1 MKVVSSIIF
10 VFLLSINLLAQQ
22 NTWQYM
28 LSTVNEERSI
38 GIAEGDDGMIYVGGY
53 TEQTSQANDYQA
65 LVLKL
70 DPNGYFVDSIHYNF
84 DNNSTLIS
92 DFIEY
97 HNDQFILLSTFNE
110 SSANGNNGGFLVTL
124 LDNDLNLTETKVFY
138 ADTNYRILGVYG
150 DKSSDGHLFLSLAMN
165 LTGVQFH
172 SYLLEMDDSFN
183 ILKQRLLTDNASTYQ
198 KLRKI
203 SDTLYWSINVLN
215 NKYEIFDSEL
225 IKVNEQRIPEHFT
238 SIISVKWDSDS
249 SFYILG
255 DHIISETGHSHNL
268 GFLKQFHPID
278 TSGYLFNYWHL
289 SDTVDVPAFF
299 NGIDYK
305 NKDSIFMGG
314 IRNLPIVVDP
324 YHYPQPTW
332 FVILQTDS
340 LLNVRWERFYGGNAN
355 YLMMNLI
362 ATRDGGCLIAG
373 TRYDYMNNPEQQ
385 TDIILLKLNS
395 EGLLTGNNELPETR
409 MHEAIVYPNPGTD
422 ALQVRLAVQHP
433 TALLELYDAN
443 GRLVLSQ
450 QLHQKENRIAVDHL
464 PKGIYIYRLSAD
476 TGLMEKGKWVKM

>member
-10 VFLLSINLLAQQ
+10 VYLLSINLLAQQ

-38 GIAEGDDGMIYVGGY
+38 GIAEGDDGMINVGGY
-53 TEQTSQANDYQA
+53 TEQTSQANEYQA

-84 DNNSTLIS
+84 DNKSTLFA
-92 DFIEY
+92 DFLEY
-97 HNDQFILLSTFNE
+97 DSKQFILLSTFKE
-110 SSANGNNGGFLVTL
+110 PSANGNNGGFLVSL
-124 LDNDLNLTETKVFY
+124 LDTDLNLTETKVFY

-172 SYLLEMDDSFN
+172 SYLIEMDDNFN
-183 ILKQRLLTDNASTYQ
+183 ILKQRLLTDNSSAYQ

-203 SDTLYWSINVLN
+203 SDSSYWSINVLN

-225 IKVNEQRIPEHFT
+225 IKVNDQRIPEHFT

-249 SFYILG
+249 SFYVLG
-255 DHIISETGHSHNL
+255 DHIISESGHSHNL

-278 TSGYLFNYWHL
+278 TSGYLFNHWRL
-289 SDTVDVPAFF
+289 TDTVDVPAFF
-299 NGIDYK
+299 NGIDFIS
-305 NKDSIFMGG
+305 KDSIFMGG
-314 IRNLPIVVDP
+314 TRNLPIVIDP
-324 YHYPQPTW
+324 YHFPQTSW

-355 YLMMNLI
+355 YLMTNLI

-373 TRYDYMNNPEQQ
+373 TRYDYMNDPVPQ
-385 TDIILLKLNS
+385 TDIIVLKLNS
-395 EGLLTGNNELPETR
+395 EGLLVGNNEQPETR
-409 MHEAIVYPNPGTD
+409 MHEAIIFPNPGTE

-433 TALLELYDAN
+433 TALLELFDTN
-443 GRLVLSQ
+443 GRLVFSQ
-450 QLHQKENRIAVDHL
+450 QLHQKENRIAVGHL
-464 PKGIYIYRLSAD
+464 PAGTYIYNLSAD
-476 TGLMEKGKWVKM
+476 TGLRESGKWVKL

>member
-1 MKVVSSIIF
+1 MKVFNSIIF
-10 VFLLSINLLAQQ
+10 VFLLSTNLLAQQ

-38 GIAEGDDGMIYVGGY
+38 SIAEGDDGMIYVGGY
-53 TEQTSQANDYQA
+53 TEQTSQSNDYQA
-65 LVLKL
+65 LVFKL
-70 DPNGYFVDSIHYNF
+70 DPNGMFIDSIHYNF
-84 DNNSTLIS
+84 YNNSTLIS

-97 HNDQFILLSTFNE
+97 NYNQFILLSTFHE
-110 SSANGNNGGFLVTL
+110 PTANGNNGGFLVSLMDT
-124 LDNDLNLTETKVFY
+124 NLNLTETKVFY

-165 LTGVQFH
+165 LTGAIFH
-172 SYLLEMDDSFN
+172 SYLIEMDESFN
-183 ILKQRLLTDNASTYQ
+183 ILKQRLLTDNASAYQ

-225 IKVNEQRIPEHFT
+225 IKVNEQRIPERFT

-249 SFYILG
+249 SFYVLG
-255 DHIISETGHSHNL
+255 DHIESESGHSHNL

-278 TSGYLFNYWHL
+278 TSGYLFNHWRL

-324 YHYPQPTW
+324 YHFPQTTW

-340 LLNVRWERFYGGNAN
+340 LLNMRWERFYGGDAN
-355 YLMMNLI
+355 YMMTNLI
-362 ATRDGGCLIAG
+362 ATRDGGCLVAG
-373 TRYDYMNNPEQQ
+373 TRYDYMNNPEPQ
-385 TDIILLKLNS
+385 TDIIVLKLNS
-395 EGLLTGNNELPETR
+395 EGLLVGNNELPETR

-422 ALQVRLAVQHP
+422 ALQIRLAVQHP
-433 TALLELYDAN
+433 TALLELFDAN
-443 GRLVLSQ
+443 GRLILSQ
-450 QLHQKENRIAVDHL
+450 QLHQMESRIAVEHL
-464 PKGIYIYRLSAD
+464 PKGTYIYRLSAD
-476 TGLMEKGKWVKM
+476 TGLLENGKWVKM